1 MKTFLQGILILAVV
15 VLILLVA
22 FVLTFGIVSAIA
34 FGLGYL
40 LRWAVPLLSLF
51 ESTLLGTV
59 LGVIALYVLVYIA
72 RGLLPEELIAGQR
85 GGRWPVD
92 ETQEHQTI
100 PPERFFKESGERT
113 WEAWL
118 HAELSND
125 IYAEFQDTP
134 NSVSNLNATQVQEL
148 SIRLAEAGMN
158 LIKRKTGRARRLA
171 VSIHDIRREL
181 ERMGQRAYDDEIL
194 MMALAAIN
202 MNLNF
207 FSDPLRDVIR
217 NQRWEQL
224 AEIPEHGE

>member
-1 MKTFLQGILILAVV
+1 MKTFLQGISILAVV
-15 VLILLVA
+15 ALIILVA
-22 FVLTFGIVSAIA
+22 FVLTFGVVSAIA

-40 LRWAVPLLSLF
+40 LRWMVPALSLF
-51 ESTLLGTV
+51 ESTLLGTL
-59 LGVIALYVLVYIA
+59 LGVIALYVLTYIA
-72 RGLLPEELIAGQR
+72 RGLLPEELIAGHR

-92 ETQEHQTI
+92 DGQEHQII
-100 PPERFFKESGERT
+100 PQERFFKESSERT

-125 IYAEFQDTP
+125 IYAEFQDMP

-158 LIKRKTGRARRLA
+158 LIKRKTGRARRLT
-171 VSIHDIRREL
+171 VSINDLRREL
-181 ERMGQRAYDDEIL
+181 NRMGQRAYDDEIL

-207 FSDPLRDVIR
+207 FSDPLREVIR
-217 NQRWEQL
+217 DQRWTQL